1 MRKIVYVIIAT
12 LILTGCGSSK
22 KQLQQGNYDAAIQK
36 SVKKLMRNPDSS
48 DDIEILTRSFKLANT
63 QDQERIKYLKME
75 GKAESWEAI
84 AQSYERLK
92 WRQEM
97 IRPVMPLELN
107 GHEVKLDYVDYNS
120 DLVEAKHRAA
130 EFFFAHGQKLMNS
143 NDKES
148 YRQAYYEFSK
158 VKEYW
163 GDYEN
168 IDNLLS
174 ETRYMGMS
182 RALVYIENMTPLRL
196 SKEFEDDLL
205 AINPQD
211 LNSDW
216 VEYYTR
222 ALDDEIQYDYQV
234 KVILR
239 LMDVSPDQVKEIDR
253 IEKATIDDGFQYALD
268 QNGNVM
274 KDTVGNDIKIM
285 KYKDITC
292 TVIETGMKKSS
303 HIEGTVEIYQMT
315 PIKLLRK
322 DPIGADSHFEHYSA
336 RAVGDL
342 DALSPESLKMVE
354 SEPVPFPMDSEMI
367 MRCSESLKMAIRGIM
382 QSNRRYIN

>member
-84 AQSYERLK
+84 AQSYELLK

-148 YRQAYYEFSK
+148 YRQAYYEFS
-158 VKEYW
+158 
-163 GDYEN
+163 
-168 IDNLLS
+168 
-174 ETRYMGMS
+174 T
-182 RALVYIENMTPLRL
+182 
-196 SKEFEDDLL
+196 
-205 AINPQD
+205 
-211 LNSDW
+211 
-216 VEYYTR
+216 
-222 ALDDEIQYDYQV
+222 
-234 KVILR
+234 
-239 LMDVSPDQVKEIDR
+239 
-253 IEKATIDDGFQYALD
+253 
-268 QNGNVM
+268 
-274 KDTVGNDIKIM
+274 
-285 KYKDITC
+285 
-292 TVIETGMKKSS
+292 
-303 HIEGTVEIYQMT
+303 
-315 PIKLLRK
+315 
-322 DPIGADSHFEHYSA
+322 
-336 RAVGDL
+336 
-342 DALSPESLKMVE
+342 
-354 SEPVPFPMDSEMI
+354 
-367 MRCSESLKMAIRGIM
+367 
-382 QSNRRYIN
+382 